1 MSLREIADDETV
13 AELRRLEALGE
24 FPGLSLKVML
34 EFLLSDGIMPE
45 SGLPV
50 QSFFALED
58 WARMRASTT
67 RRESSDR

>member
-1 MSLREIADDETV
+1 MRLHEVVNEETV
-13 AELRRLEALGE
+13 QELRRLEARGE

-50 QSFFALED
+50 QSLLELED
-58 WARMRASTT
+58 WAKRRAS
-67 RRESSDR
+67 EIGKSG